1 MRVFAL
7 LASVFGVLECSL
19 ASAREDGATR
29 AELKRHHTRLQRCAD
44 RPDARPSGKMQVE
57 MVIGSRGQVRSAA
70 LQGTL
75 ASREADACVLGEFSR
90 MSFPRSRRRT
100 ITVSLVFVGGDS

>member
-1 MRVFAL
+1 L
-7 LASVFGVLECSL
+7 LAGLFGVLVCSP
-19 ASAREDGATR
+19 ASARDDGGALR
-29 AELKRHHTRLQRCAD
+29 AELRRHHGRLQRCAD

-70 LQGTL
+70 LNGTL

-90 MSFPRSRRRT
+90 MSFRHERRRT
-100 ITVSLVFVGGDS
+100 ITVSLVFVGGSS